1 MLVLLARG
9 WCCRAT
15 VDMEVSEW
23 VGAHT
28 LSKSP
33 LDRLSGLVKS
43 LRRRSL
49 GCALKGSPEGGG
61 GAARIPT
68 GV

>member
-1 MLVLLARG
+1 MQMSVREG
-9 WCCRAT
+9 QPG
-15 VDMEVSEW
+15 EF
-23 VGAHT
+23 T

-33 LDRLSGLVKS
+33 LDKLSGLVKS
-43 LRRRSL
+43 FRSRSL